1 MKQWITPDID
11 ELNFKDTAWGEDGGW
26 GATQGG
32 WGSDGGWGSNGGWQQ
47 NNTTPVVTPAP
58 GQEDLWKCSGPY
70 WEGKGS
76 DELSS

>member
-11 ELNFKDTAWGEDGGW
+11 ELKFKDTAWGE
-26 GATQGG
+26 
-32 WGSDGGWGSNGGWQQ
+32 DGGWGSNGGWQQ